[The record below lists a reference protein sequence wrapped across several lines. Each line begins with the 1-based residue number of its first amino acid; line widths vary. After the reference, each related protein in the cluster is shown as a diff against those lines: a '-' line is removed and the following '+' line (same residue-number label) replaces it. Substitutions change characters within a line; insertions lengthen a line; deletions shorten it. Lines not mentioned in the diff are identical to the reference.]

1 MTAKTNPLRKVLPA
15 LIWPVLLGLALIP
28 GWLPKLVAPL
38 SAGIPPE
45 TDKPLWQLTLD
56 HLLLVLLAE
65 GIILLLAL
73 PTVVFVTRPHNQ
85 SFLRLTETLTGLG
98 QTVPTLAI
106 LALAV
111 PALGFGVYPTLLGLI
126 LYGLVPVI
134 SNGIAGLLS
143 VDGGVLDAAT
153 GTGMTSVQRLFRI
166 EFPLAM
172 PVLLAGIRTSTVYNV
187 GTATIGA
194 ALGAGGLGS
203 PIINGLSQQNT
214 GLVMV
219 GALTAALLAL
229 SLDALLGLITTG
241 EKPEQTH

>member
-1 MTAKTNPLRKVLPA
+1 MKLAVPSRSRQIRIPA
-15 LIWPVLLGLALIP
+15 GLIWPVLLIVAL
-28 GWLPKLVAPL
+28 LPDVLPRLLAPL
-38 SAGIPPE
+38 SAGVPPH

-73 PTVVFVTRPHNQ
+73 PTIVFVTRPHNQ
-85 SFLRLTETLTGLG
+85 AFLRLTETLTGLG

-111 PALGFGVYPTLLGLI
+111 PALGFGVAPTLLGLV
-126 LYGLVPVI
+126 LYGLVPVV
-134 SNGIAGLLS
+134 SNGIAGLQS

-153 GTGMTSVQRLFRI
+153 GTGMTPLQRLFRI
-166 EFPLAM
+166 ELPLAW
-172 PVLLAGIRTSTVYNV
+172 PILLAGIRTSTVYNV

-203 PIINGLSQQNT
+203 PIINGLSEQNT
-214 GLVMV
+214 GLVLL

-229 SLDALLGLITTG
+229 SLDALLGLFASKQA
-241 EKPEQTH
+241 EK